1 METKKINVDEIIND
15 INDVLSK
22 HLVSIINKCNDDKE
36 KCEKYIL
43 NIPIVKNLIDCND
56 NLKEQVAVLKEK
68 NEFLNKNIASLSK
81 KYTEL
86 FLKTNKIQM
95 SVKLS
100 NLNNN
105 EDLNNKNNIEL
116 EVNDKTNTNTEQI
129 DQKKIEEEI
138 ENTIKEQQ
146 KKMVTIDL
154 NMNNLNGDLT
164 TEPINLFD
172 MVDDDSRDDDSR
184 DDDSRDYN
192 SGDDNSEETECMNDE
207 DNASFAQTVL
217 LAQVNAGTIDDG
229 SESDGPAELAR
240 DDGDDEG
247 DDDEGDDDE
256 GDDDEG
262 DEDEDEGDDD
272 EGDEDEDEGEEDE
285 GEEDEGDEDEDED
298 EGEEDEGE
306 EDEGEEDD
314 EEEVEEFE
322 YDGVTYYA
330 SENKVGNI
338 YGILEDE
345 DIGDVVGHFVNGE
358 AIIF

>member
-1 METKKINVDEIIND
+1 MATKKINVDEIIND

-43 NIPIVKNLIDCND
+43 NIPIVKNLIECNN
-56 NLKEQVAVLKEK
+56 NLKEQVALLKEK
-68 NEFLNKNIASLSK
+68 NTFLNKNMASLSK

-86 FLKTNKIQM
+86 FLKTNNIQM

-100 NLNNN
+100 NLSNN

-154 NMNNLNGDLT
+154 NMNNINGDLT

-172 MVDDDSRDDDSR
+172 MVDDDSGDDSGDDDSI
-184 DDDSRDYN
+184 
-192 SGDDNSEETECMNDE
+192 DDNSEETESMNDE
-207 DNASFAQTVL
+207 DNASFARTVL

-240 DDGDDEG
+240 DEEEEDEEEEDEEEGGEDDE
-247 DDDEGDDDE
+247 
-256 GDDDEG
+256 
-262 DEDEDEGDDD
+262 EDAGE
-272 EGDEDEDEGEEDE
+272 EEDE
-285 GEEDEGDEDEDED
+285 GEEG
-298 EGEEDEGE
+298 
-306 EDEGEEDD
+306 EGEEDD